1 MPFYDEKYYM
11 DTLRWDDIFKTPA
24 EFVAKVIDVGGIT
37 DPVKLAELYQVLAF
51 KYVSSFTRYTTEFP
65 FIMAI
70 KRELHTEFPFYFK
83 KKELAED
90 MMDMEI
96 AEIQQQTRQL
106 RNLVDTHDE
115 PIVNASTTPINDL
128 STQQE
133 YIGVKI
139 NELEAVKQKY
149 AVMNK
154 NYLHGI
160 YARCDELFRVML
172 TEDTIPLYEG

>member
-11 DTLRWDDIFKTPA
+11 DTLRFDDIFTSS
-24 EFVAKVIDVGGIT
+24 EQFIAKVVEVGGIT
-37 DPVKLAELYQVLAF
+37 DSLKLAELYQVLSF
-51 KYVSSFTRYTTEFP
+51 KYISSFTRYTTEFP

-83 KKELAED
+83 KKELAD
-90 MMDMEI
+90 QMMEMEI

-133 YIGVKI
+133 YIGVKT

-154 NYLHGI
+154 NYLQGI

-172 TEDTIPLYEG
+172 TEDIIPVYEV